1 VAEGL
6 RLDPPALPLDVVE
19 LVLIQPQA
27 GGGFVPSV
35 EEGPFAALLRRLM
48 VGEADTAALIAV
60 LGQSG
65 LEEAEAHEILD
76 GLRAEGLLVD
86 G

>member
-1 VAEGL
+1 MA
-6 RLDPPALPLDVVE
+6 
-19 LVLIQPQA
+19 
-27 GGGFVPSV
+27 
-35 EEGPFAALLRRLM
+35 
-48 VGEADTAALIAV
+48 GEADAAALIAV